1 MKTGNYLMPKGLRT
15 AGIIFSISGIVLIF
29 LKHQFNYKPEFLNL
43 KVFAIYSMYIKSQ
56 TFSFITHQMIEDI
69 GGILLISGL
78 FLIAFTREKL
88 EQEGLD
94 ALRLKA
100 FIVTAW
106 FNLFYLL
113 FAILFFYGFGFVA
126 AMIFFAIGW
135 LVVYILS
142 FRYLVYRSGL
152 KVKK

>member
-1 MKTGNYLMPKGLRT
+1 MPKGLRT